1 MSSFHHCHNHNIVGR
16 EYVGGGSGGDVGRG
30 FGGVGGGSD
39 GDYVGG
45 GCGGDC
51 VSVGG
56 GSGGGDVGSD
66 CGGVSVGG
74 GSGGGH
80 LGKVVISISAH
91 WASIYGRYEFM
102 HAGQFAM

>member
-45 GCGGDC
+45 GCGG

-56 GSGGGDVGSD
+56 GV
-66 CGGVSVGG
+66 
-74 GSGGGH
+74 GGGH
-80 LGKVVISISAH
+80 LGKVVIIISAH